1 MIPNRQE
8 AWKRWAS
15 GAALAAAVLPGL
27 ALAPSRGNLLPP
39 LLAVLAAGAGTFLA
53 NHFTPRPR
61 GWLALLGVLM
71 VALAVWLAAQIH
83 FALTAYLVATVL
95 GAGLGLTLPPWRRLA
110 GGWPAAALAALL
122 LLVLWRLSLPA
133 ALAAGGILV
142 VVNALVPSVSRSPGL
157 GAGVGARVSLALCL
171 VLASLLTTGWVGA
184 STARA
189 NWFGA
194 TVDHGPRAGNEVA
207 ITFDDGPNAV
217 YSLKIRDILDRY
229 GVKATFFTVG
239 KALDQR
245 PDISRALLADGM
257 LLGDHSYHH
266 DSTSWLDPLYPEIP
280 ETQASFQRQLGV
292 CPAFF
297 RPPHG
302 THTPFMAHVA
312 AERGMTMITWD
323 VSAGDWATTDGQ
335 LVAQRVLAQVRPGS
349 IILLHDSI
357 DGNVN
362 ADRSVMLTA
371 LPLILDGLKATG
383 LQPVRLDQ
391 LLGKPGYVPCRPG
404 G

>member
-1 MIPNRQE
+1 MR
-8 AWKRWAS
+8 
-15 GAALAAAVLPGL
+15 AALALGL
-27 ALAPSRGNLLPP
+27 
-39 LLAVLAAGAGTFLA
+39 
-53 NHFTPRPR
+53 
-61 GWLALLGVLM
+61 
-71 VALAVWLAAQIH
+71 
-83 FALTAYLVATVL
+83 VL
-95 GAGLGLTLPPWRRLA
+95 G
-110 GGWPAAALAALL
+110 
-122 LLVLWRLSLPA
+122 
-133 ALAAGGILV
+133 
-142 VVNALVPSVSRSPGL
+142 
-157 GAGVGARVSLALCL
+157 
-171 VLASLLTTGWVGA
+171 SLLTTGWVGA

-194 TVDHGPRAGNEVA
+194 TVDHGPRTGNEVA

-239 KALDQR
+239 KALDAR

-280 ETQASFQRQLGV
+280 ETQASFQQQLGV

-357 DGNVN
+357 DGNVD

-371 LPLILDGLKATG
+371 LPLILDGLKAKG

-391 LLGKPGYVPCRPG
+391 LLSKPGYVPCRPG